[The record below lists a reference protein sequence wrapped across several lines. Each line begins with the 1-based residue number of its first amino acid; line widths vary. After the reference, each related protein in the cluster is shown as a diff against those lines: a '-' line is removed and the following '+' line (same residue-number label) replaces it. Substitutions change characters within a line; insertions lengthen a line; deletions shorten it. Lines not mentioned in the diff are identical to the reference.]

1 MLEQI
6 KRLVNSLSRK
16 QQILIAVAGLAVAS
30 GLALFLHQT
39 REKDFRPL
47 FTALAPEDAGQVVA
61 KLKEANVEYRLS
73 EGGSVVL
80 VRSAR
85 VADSRL
91 LVASVGL
98 PKSGRIGFEIFD
110 KTNFGATDF
119 SEKVNYGRA
128 LEGELERTV
137 MALTEVEQAR
147 VHISF
152 LKDSVF
158 TESRQPAK
166 ASILL
171 KLKPGARLSPR
182 NVSAIEHLVANA
194 VEGLSPEGVTVV
206 DMQGNL
212 LNSPPKNPET
222 GDVDGP
228 IEYRQKIERDMLA
241 KINATLAP
249 ILGADHFHAGIS
261 VDVDFSSGEQSE
273 ETWDPNR
280 SVMVNQQR
288 SEETSAPVVPSGTPG
303 AASSLPRP
311 TSRPGSSTSQMTR
324 RTENVTYQSSRVVRK
339 TRLPQGA
346 IRRLS
351 VSTIVDQ
358 NVRWEGTGKKAKR
371 VLEPPSEETLKK
383 VRDLVAGAIGFNQE
397 RGDQIVVQTLPFES
411 TLRVSPP
418 PDPSAPASPQKP
430 GGNSSGLERWLA
442 EKNIKVNPMVLYGVA
457 GGVLFLL
464 LGGGYFLIARRR
476 KAAAKA
482 AAEHAAAELTEGD
495 GSHAQDHQLPA
506 VTEGQPYAE
515 GTLEEKLEKHLAE
528 RESARLKAE
537 MEVLHSLQAPNLSTK
552 KSEVLVK
559 HIAEQAKRD
568 PAMIA
573 QIVRTWLQDR
583 EGHF

>member
-6 KRLVNSLSRK
+6 KRLINSLSRK
-16 QQILIAVAGLAVAS
+16 QQILIAVAGLAVAG
-30 GLALFLHQT
+30 GLAFLLHQN
-39 REKDFRPL
+39 RERDYRPL
-47 FTALAPEDAGQVVA
+47 FTGLTAEDAGQVVA
-61 KLKEANVEYRLS
+61 KLKEANVDYRLS
-73 EGGSVVL
+73 EGGSAVL

-91 LVASVGL
+91 LVASAGL

-119 SEKVNYGRA
+119 SEKVNFGRA

-147 VHISF
+147 VHITF

-212 LNSPPKNPET
+212 LNSPPKNPDT

-249 ILGADHFHAGIS
+249 ILGAGHFHAGIS

-288 SEETSAPVVPSGTPG
+288 SEETSAPIVPSGAPG
-303 AASSLPRP
+303 VASSLPRP
-311 TSRPGSSTSQMTR
+311 TSRPGSSSSQMTR

-339 TRLPQGA
+339 TRLPQGV

-351 VSTIVDQ
+351 VSTLVDQ

-371 VLEPPSEETLKK
+371 ILEPPSEETLRK

-418 PDPSAPASPQKP
+418 PDPEAPAADRKREGASWI
-430 GGNSSGLERWLA
+430 ERWLA
-442 EKNIKVNPMVLYGVA
+442 EKNIKVNPLILYGAA
-457 GGVLFLL
+457 GGVLLLL
-464 LGGGYFLIARRR
+464 LGGGYFLLSRRR
-476 KAAAKA
+476 RAAVKAT
-482 AAEHAAAELTEGD
+482 AEPGAGQLTGGDHPPGEGSNLPVTTEGEPRSGD
-495 GSHAQDHQLPA
+495 SLEQQIEKRLADH
-506 VTEGQPYAE
+506 
-515 GTLEEKLEKHLAE
+515 
-528 RESARLKAE
+528 ESARLKAE
-537 MEVLHSLQAPNLSTK
+537 MEMLNSLQAPNLTTK

-573 QIVRTWLQDR
+573 QLIRTWLQER
-583 EGHF
+583 EGRF

>member
-16 QQILIAVAGLAVAS
+16 QQILIAVAGLAVAA
-30 GLALFLHQT
+30 GLALLLHQN

-47 FTALAPEDAGQVVA
+47 FTGLAPEDAGQVVA
-61 KLKEANVEYRLS
+61 KLKEANVDYRLS
-73 EGGSVVL
+73 EGGSAVL

-85 VADSRL
+85 LADSRL
-91 LVASVGL
+91 LVAGAGL

-137 MALTEVEQAR
+137 MALAEVEQAR

-212 LNSPPKNPET
+212 LNSPPKNPDT

-228 IEYRQKIERDMLA
+228 LEYRQKIERDMLA
-241 KINATLAP
+241 KINATLTP
-249 ILGADHFHAGIS
+249 ILGAGHFHAGIS

-273 ETWDPNR
+273 ETWDPDR

-288 SEETSAPVVPSGTPG
+288 SEETNSPVVPSGAPG
-303 AASSLPRP
+303 AASNLPRP
-311 TSRPGSSTSQMTR
+311 TSRPGAGGSRMTR

-371 VLEPPSEETLKK
+371 MIDPPSDETLKK

-411 TLRVSPP
+411 TLHASPP
-418 PDPSAPASPQKP
+418 PDPLAPPSPGKP
-430 GGNSSGLERWLA
+430 DGNSSGFERWLA
-442 EKNIKVNPMVLYGVA
+442 EKNIRVSPMILYGVA
-457 GGVLFLL
+457 GGLLLLL
-464 LGGGYFLIARRR
+464 LGRGYFLFAGRSRT
-476 KAAAKA
+476 AAKA
-482 AAEHAAAELTEGD
+482 SAELAAGELAEGD
-495 GSHAQDHQLPA
+495 GLHGQEHKLPA
-506 VTEGQPYAE
+506 STEGPSPEE
-515 GTLEEKLEKHLAE
+515 GTLEQKLEKQLAD

-537 MEVLHSLQAPNLSTK
+537 MEVLNSLQTPSLTTR

-568 PAMIA
+568 PVMIA
-573 QIVRTWLQDR
+573 QIVRTWLQDK
-583 EGHF
+583 EDHF